1 MQFDPLRA
9 QNSVDAKTAQE
20 ALALAI
26 RLQQEKGERVTMD
39 ELHRI
44 SVEAGID
51 PVYLDSALHQLTYRA
66 PAITAR
72 VLPQKQVVPIVV
84 ALVFLMYSMVV
95 LNWGHDRGEWTEA
108 AAMVFVA
115 AAIGARILVP
125 RRRRGLISR
134 LLQRQD

>member
-1 MQFDPLRA
+1 MMPGDPNLW
-9 QNSVDAKTAQE
+9 QEGTAKGDYMV
-20 ALALAI
+20 
-26 RLQQEKGERVTMD
+26 RLW
-39 ELHRI
+39 
-44 SVEAGID
+44 A
-51 PVYLDSALHQLTYRA
+51 
-66 PAITAR
+66 
-72 VLPQKQVVPIVV
+72 VPIVV